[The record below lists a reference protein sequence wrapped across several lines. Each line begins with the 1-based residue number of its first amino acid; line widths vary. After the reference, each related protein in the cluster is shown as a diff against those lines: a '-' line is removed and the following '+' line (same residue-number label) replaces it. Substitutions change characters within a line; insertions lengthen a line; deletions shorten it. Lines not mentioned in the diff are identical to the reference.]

1 VEGPSIPSP
10 LVQRPTRSV
19 VITILATL
27 VGGALVGRL
36 LAGLFAPGSDL
47 ADTVGVLVF
56 PFCLGGGY
64 TAWRGFGAAIVMPR
78 VARMLFTSR
87 SRAEFAQRLGEAAPE
102 LVHRMMRYTIV
113 FVPISL
119 AGGLIAGSIVAV
131 VADTQSRFVIVG
143 TFTLVGAAYG
153 FILRALANRG
163 YLPFPDED

>member
-1 VEGPSIPSP
+1 
-10 LVQRPTRSV
+10 
-19 VITILATL
+19 
-27 VGGALVGRL
+27 
-36 LAGLFAPGSDL
+36 
-47 ADTVGVLVF
+47 
-56 PFCLGGGY
+56 
-64 TAWRGFGAAIVMPR
+64 
-78 VARMLFTSR
+78 
-87 SRAEFAQRLGEAAPE
+87 
-102 LVHRMMRYTIV
+102 MMRYTIV

>member
-1 VEGPSIPSP
+1 MEGLSKPSQ

-36 LAGLFAPGSDL
+36 LAGIFAPGSEL

-64 TAWRGFGAAIVMPR
+64 AAWRGFGAAIVMPR

-87 SRAEFAQRLGEAAPE
+87 SRTEFARRLGEAAPE
-102 LVHRMMRYTIV
+102 FGPSHDEVHDR
-113 FVPISL
+113 FC
-119 AGGLIAGSIVAV
+119 
-131 VADTQSRFVIVG
+131 ADLDNR
-143 TFTLVGAAYG
+143 
-153 FILRALANRG
+153 RANRRVG
-163 YLPFPDED
+163 SGCRR